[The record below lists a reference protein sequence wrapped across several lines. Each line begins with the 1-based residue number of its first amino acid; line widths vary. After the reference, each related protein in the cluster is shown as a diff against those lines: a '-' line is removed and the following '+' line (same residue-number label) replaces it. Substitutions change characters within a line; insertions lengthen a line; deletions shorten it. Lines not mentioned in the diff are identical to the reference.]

1 MNIKELLPFQRHR
14 KEIFMSNSDLQKF
27 HKKAIKGGVTDVK
40 LIHPS
45 SVVTAPWVRF
55 KCQFGC
61 PFYGLSY
68 CCPPDTPNHDQ
79 TRAVL
84 DSYNRALLFHIELP
98 DSEDRV
104 KRSNKIHEMLVKM
117 EGEVFK
123 DGFYKAFILPIG
135 LCTLCKECAKNEGK
149 PCRLGDKARPSME
162 AVGIDVYQTARNNGF
177 FINTLKEITET
188 HNLYALLLVD

>member
-1 MNIKELLPFQRHR
+1 
-14 KEIFMSNSDLQKF
+14 MSDSDLKKY

-61 PFYGLSY
+61 PVYGHSY

-98 DSEDRV
+98 DSEDRM
-104 KRSNKIHEMLVKM
+104 KRFNEIHEMLVKM

-177 FINTLKEITET
+177 LINTLKEITET
-188 HNLYALLLVD
+188 QNLYALLLVD

>member
-1 MNIKELLPFQRHR
+1 
-14 KEIFMSNSDLQKF
+14 MSDSDLTKY
-27 HKKAIKGGVTDVK
+27 HKKAIKVGVTNVK

-45 SVVTAPWVRF
+45 SVVTAPWVRW

-61 PFYGLSY
+61 SYHGLTY
-68 CCPPDTPNHDQ
+68 CCPPHSPNHDQ

-98 DSEDRV
+98 ESEDRM
-104 KRSNKIHEMLVKM
+104 KRFNKIHEMLIKM

-123 DGFYKAFILPIG
+123 DGFYKAFILLFGPC
-135 LCTLCKECAKNEGK
+135 LLCKECAKNEEK

-162 AVGIDVYQTARNNGF
+162 AAGIDVYQTVRNNGF
-177 FINTLKEITET
+177 FIKTLKKMTET
-188 HNLYALLLVD
+188 HNLFALLLVD